1 MNENTRKWLNIV
13 LVVVFAVSTLLML
26 RHWIQSG
33 QADSAYEE
41 AQQLAGLTKEEETA
55 AETQPATQP
64 EEITE
69 PPTET
74 VPPETEPQTV
84 WVPAPVEEDRFMEE
98 LEKTDL
104 AALREINPDVVGWI
118 YGPSTQ
124 INYPIMHGEDN
135 QFYLEHNW
143 KKEKN
148 VKGSIFLE
156 STNSPDLKDFRSI
169 LYGHNM
175 GDDSMFGVLDIYTNK
190 SYWQKRQYVYL
201 VTDEGVLRYEVYAC
215 YKADVESDTYA
226 LSQRT
231 DEEKAAFIAMT
242 IENSVLDTGIVPEV
256 TDRILTMS
264 TCVTSADL
272 RLVVHARLP
281 MIEVAVGE

>member
-1 MNENTRKWLNIV
+1 MNEKMRKWFNIV

-26 RHWIQSG
+26 RHWIQSE

-41 AQQLAGLTKEEETA
+41 AQQLAGLAKEETT
-55 AETQPATQP
+55 AETQLATRP

-143 KKEKN
+143 KQEKN